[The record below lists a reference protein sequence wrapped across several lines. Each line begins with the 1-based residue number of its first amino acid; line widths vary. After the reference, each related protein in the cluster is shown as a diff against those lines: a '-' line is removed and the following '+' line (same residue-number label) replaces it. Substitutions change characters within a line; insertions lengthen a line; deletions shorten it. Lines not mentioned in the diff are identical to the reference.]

1 MRTLPWSRRFTMKK
15 LLLLVLLIVVVAF
28 AWWFFAGRD
37 SRAKIVRAPTA
48 VPVTVAKVEARDTPV
63 VLEAVGRSEAY
74 ASVTLKSRV
83 DGQVAEVP
91 YSEGQHVAAGDV
103 LVRID
108 PGDFAA
114 RLQQAEANL
123 AKSRVQL
130 AKAKLDVERYV
141 DLKNR
146 GFVSAEK
153 LSDMRTSEAAA
164 EAQLSADT
172 AARNLARL
180 QLDYAT
186 IRAPFAGIVGARLV
200 FPGTGVKTND
210 TALAVVNRVRPI
222 LVSFTLPEKSLPR
235 LRAAMR
241 QGPLAVSV
249 KLPGDAG
256 PPLRGEARF
265 IDNAVGSTTGTILVK
280 AQLANEDEKLTPGQF
295 VDVSLAV
302 DTMKGALVLPA
313 QALQQGPQGNF
324 VFVVNSE
331 GKAQPRKVDLA
342 FARAGLAVFA
352 AGLQEGETVVT
363 DGQLR
368 LTAGAKVDMRAAAT
382 EKQPAQTAAAAAPAT
397 AAAIVKP

>member
-1 MRTLPWSRRFTMKK
+1 MKK
-15 LLLLVLLIVVVAF
+15 LLLLVLLVVVA
-28 AWWFFAGRD
+28 AVGWWFVAGRD
-37 SRAKIVRAPTA
+37 STAKVARAPAA
-48 VPVTVAKVEARDTPV
+48 VPVTVAKVEARDMPV
-63 VLEAVGRSEAY
+63 LLSAVGRSEAY

-91 YSEGQHVAAGDV
+91 FTEGQHVAAGDV
-103 LVRID
+103 LVRLD
-108 PGDFAA
+108 PADLKA
-114 RLQQAEANL
+114 RMQQAEANL
-123 AKSRVQL
+123 AKSRAQL
-130 AKAKLDVERYV
+130 AKAKLDVERYLG
-141 DLKNR
+141 LKNR
-146 GFVSAEK
+146 GFVSEEK
-153 LSDMRTSEAAA
+153 LSDMRTAEAAA
-164 EAQLSADT
+164 EAQQRADT
-172 AARNLARL
+172 AALDLARL

-210 TALAVVNRVRPI
+210 TALAVVNRVRPL
-222 LVSFTLPEKSLPR
+222 LVAFTLPEKSLPR
-235 LRAAMR
+235 LRAALR

-256 PPLRGEARF
+256 PPLRAEARF
-265 IDNAVGSTTGTILVK
+265 IDNAVDSTTGTILVK

-352 AGLQEGETVVT
+352 AGLEEGETVVT

-368 LTAGAKVDMRAAAT
+368 LTAGVKVDIRTAAAG
-382 EKQPAQTAAAAAPAT
+382 KQPAEKPAAIAPGP